1 MDRYRSPRDRYR
13 MCGEGDGTLVPTGIV
28 VLKLSLSRYRR
39 PEALR
44 LGFGTLR

>member
-1 MDRYRSPRDRYR
+1 MDRYRSRRDRHG

-39 PEALR
+39 SEASG